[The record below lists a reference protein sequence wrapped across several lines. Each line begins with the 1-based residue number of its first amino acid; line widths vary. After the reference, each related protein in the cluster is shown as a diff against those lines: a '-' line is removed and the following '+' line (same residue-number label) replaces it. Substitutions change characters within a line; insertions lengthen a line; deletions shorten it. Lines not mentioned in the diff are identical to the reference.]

1 MKRKEK
7 LCLLGNGMAVFD
19 TNIIIDFLNGSSK
32 AKEIIEKY
40 SGLES
45 AAITAVTGYEL
56 VKGLKEED
64 KVMLLSFLEK
74 VRIYNLDMKSSWMAG
89 EFYRNMKVAG
99 ELLSEADILI
109 MSIAFSN
116 GELLVTHDKKGFKKL
131 KDERIIIIE

>member
-1 MKRKEK
+1 
-7 LCLLGNGMAVFD
+7 MAVFD
-19 TNIIIDFLNGSSK
+19 TNIIIDFLNGSAK

-56 VKGLKEED
+56 VKGLKEEEMA
-64 KVMLLSFLEK
+64 MLISFLEK

-89 EFYRNMKVAG
+89 EFYRNLKAAG
-99 ELLSEADILI
+99 SLLSEADILI

-116 GELLVTHDKKGFKKL
+116 GELLITHDKKGFKRL
-131 KDERIIIIE
+131 QDERIIIVD

>member
-1 MKRKEK
+1 
-7 LCLLGNGMAVFD
+7 MAVFD